1 MDVRL
6 PRLGEGADSGVVATV
21 FVKEGDQVKKDQPV
35 LELESEKAVASIPA
49 PSAGT
54 VTKIFVKEGDEIKV
68 GGLIMILSERA
79 NGGDRAEGSA
89 AGPGAAGAEGGA
101 VGASAAGAAP
111 ASVAGPSATRKPAT
125 ADTAP
130 LRLIDASV
138 GDESPGETSFDVLPA
153 GAGDGALR
161 SATATALSASFPIVH
176 PQGAPPPASPSL
188 RKIAR
193 ELGIDLHRVPGS
205 ERGGRIVMS
214 DLRAYVAR
222 IQQLALRPASGA
234 ASSVVPKP
242 TGAPQPTV
250 APKPTV
256 APSAPA
262 PRINFAAWGEVSP
275 EKMTTLRKAISRKM
289 TESWSTVPHIAQ
301 FDEVDV
307 TDLLALRKKY
317 AAKYE
322 AKKAHLTLT
331 SFALRAVVRTLRK
344 HPRFN
349 ASIDEAAGEIILKK
363 YFHIGI
369 AVDTEQGLIVPV
381 LRNVDTKSIFELSV
395 ELHELAE
402 RTRLRKVALEE
413 MQGGTFT
420 ISNQGGIGSGHFTP
434 IINTPEVA
442 ILGMGRGVVK
452 PVVREG
458 KTAQRTMMPVTLS
471 YDHRVNDGADA
482 ARFMVD
488 LVKEF
493 AAIADAD
500 VRA

>member
-6 PRLGEGADSGVVATV
+6 PRLGEGADSGVVAAV

-49 PSAGT
+49 PAAGT
-54 VTKIFVKEGDEIKV
+54 VAKIFVKEGDEIKV
-68 GGLIMILSERA
+68 GGLILILSE
-79 NGGDRAEGSA
+79 NGSGSA
-89 AGPGAAGAEGGA
+89 TGGA
-101 VGASAAGAAP
+101 TGATPPRTTAM
-111 ASVAGPSATRKPAT
+111 

-130 LRLIDASV
+130 LRVIDASI
-138 GDESPGETSFDVLPA
+138 GDDVSGEASIDVLPGPVA
-153 GAGDGALR
+153 PPVASPGPSPAHLA
-161 SATATALSASFPIVH
+161 AASASFPVVH
-176 PQGAPPPASPSL
+176 PEGAPPPASPSL

-222 IQQLALRPASGA
+222 IQDLALRPAPPRDA
-234 ASSVVPKP
+234 PRD
-242 TGAPQPTV
+242 APQV
-250 APKPTV
+250 ARD
-256 APSAPA
+256 APQASA
-262 PRINFAAWGEVSP
+262 PRINFAAWGPVAP

-289 TESWSTVPHIAQ
+289 VESWTTVPHIAQ
-301 FDEVDV
+301 FDEIDV
-307 TDLLALRKKY
+307 TDLLALRKKF

-322 AKKAHLTLT
+322 AKNAHLTLT

-349 ASIDEAAGEIILKK
+349 ASIDDAAGEIILKK
-363 YFHIGI
+363 YFHVGV

-381 LRNVDTKSIFELSV
+381 LRNVDTKSIFDLSV
-395 ELHELAE
+395 ELHALAE

-442 ILGMGRGVVK
+442 ILGMGRSVVRS
-452 PVVREG
+452 VVREG
-458 KTAQRTMMPVTLS
+458 KTAQRSIMPVTLS

-500 VRA
+500 VRV

>member
-6 PRLGEGADSGVVATV
+6 PRLGEGADSGIVATV

-49 PSAGT
+49 PAAGT
-54 VTKIFVKEGDEIKV
+54 VTRVFVKEGDEIKV
-68 GGLIMILSERA
+68 GGLIMALSEDGA
-79 NGGDRAEGSA
+79 SGGA
-89 AGPGAAGAEGGA
+89 PGAAGAA
-101 VGASAAGAAP
+101 TGAAP
-111 ASVAGPSATRKPAT
+111 RKAEAPAPPRT
-125 ADTAP
+125 
-130 LRLIDASV
+130 IDASV
-138 GDESPGETSFDVLPA
+138 GDESSGEGSIDVLPPPPAPALAPAAA
-153 GAGDGALR
+153 GGGAAA
-161 SATATALSASFPIVH
+161 SAAFPPVH

-205 ERGGRIVMS
+205 ERGGRIVMA
-214 DLRAYVAR
+214 DLRAYVTR
-222 IQQLALRPASGA
+222 IQELALRPAA
-234 ASSVVPKP
+234 AP
-242 TGAPQPTV
+242 AAARV
-250 APKPTV
+250 APPAA
-256 APSAPA
+256 APK
-262 PRINFAAWGEVSP
+262 INFAAWGQVSP
-275 EKMTTLRKAISRKM
+275 EKMTTLRRAISRKM
-289 TESWSTVPHIAQ
+289 VESWTSVPHIAQ

-322 AKKAHLTLT
+322 AKNAHLTLT
-331 SFALRAVVRTLRK
+331 SFALRAVVRTLQK

-349 ASIDEAAGEIILKK
+349 SSIDEAAGEIIVKK

-381 LRNVDTKSIFELSV
+381 LRNVDTRSIFDLSV
-395 ELHELAE
+395 ALHELAE

-442 ILGMGRGVVK
+442 ILGMGRSVLK
-452 PVVREG
+452 PVVQEG
-458 KTAQRTMMPVTLS
+458 KVVQRAMMPVTLS

-493 AAIADAD
+493 TAIADAD
-500 VRA
+500 VKI

>member
-49 PSAGT
+49 PAAGT
-54 VTKIFVKEGDEIKV
+54 VSKIFVKEGDEIKV
-68 GGLIMILSERA
+68 GGLILILSE
-79 NGGDRAEGSA
+79 N
-89 AGPGAAGAEGGA
+89 GAAGATGANGGA
-101 VGASAAGAAP
+101 AAAP
-111 ASVAGPSATRKPAT
+111 RT
-125 ADTAP
+125 AALPDTAP
-130 LRLIDASV
+130 LRAIDASV
-138 GDESPGETSFDVLPA
+138 GDEASGETSIDVLPTA
-153 GAGDGALR
+153 PPPSAPALPG
-161 SATATALSASFPIVH
+161 SSPLAAASASFPVVH

-214 DLRAYVAR
+214 DLRAYVTR
-222 IQQLALRPASGA
+222 IQQAALTQA
-234 ASSVVPKP
+234 A
-242 TGAPQPTV
+242 GAPRIAQVAPPAAPV
-250 APKPTV
+250 APK
-256 APSAPA
+256 
-262 PRINFAAWGEVSP
+262 INFAAWGPVSP
-275 EKMTTLRKAISRKM
+275 QKMTTLRKAISRKM
-289 TESWSTVPHIAQ
+289 AESWTTVPHIAQ
-301 FDEVDV
+301 FDEIDV

-349 ASIDEAAGEIILKK
+349 ASLDEAAGEIILKQ

-381 LRNVDTKSIFELSV
+381 LRNVDQKSIFELSV

-442 ILGMGRGVVK
+442 ILGMGRGAVQ

-458 KTAQRTMMPVTLS
+458 KTAQRTLMPVTLS

-488 LVKEF
+488 LAKEF

-500 VRA
+500 VRL

>member
-68 GGLIMILSERA
+68 GGLIMILSE
-79 NGGDRAEGSA
+79 NGAKDGVAAEDGGKHGSA
-89 AGPGAAGAEGGA
+89 SATA
-101 VGASAAGAAP
+101 VVAP
-111 ASVAGPSATRKPAT
+111 ARAAGPSAPRQGAM
-125 ADTAP
+125 ADTSP

-138 GDESPGETSFDVLPA
+138 GDESPGETSIDVLPA
-153 GAGDGALR
+153 GAGDGAKR
-161 SATATALSASFPIVH
+161 AAATAAVSASFPVVH
-176 PQGAPPPASPSL
+176 PQGTPPPASPSL

-214 DLRAYVAR
+214 DLRAYVTR
-222 IQQLALRPASGA
+222 IQQLALRPAPGA
-234 ASSVVPKP
+234 ASATSR
-242 TGAPQPTV
+242 QPM
-250 APKPTV
+250 A
-256 APSAPA
+256 APA
-262 PRINFAAWGEVSP
+262 PPVAPQAPKINFAAWGEVSP

-301 FDEVDV
+301 FDEIDV

-458 KTAQRTMMPVTLS
+458 KTAQRTIMPVTLS

>member
-49 PSAGT
+49 PAAGT
-54 VTKIFVKEGDEIKV
+54 VSKIFVKEGDEIKV
-68 GGLIMILSERA
+68 GGLILILSE
-79 NGGDRAEGSA
+79 N
-89 AGPGAAGAEGGA
+89 GAAGATGANGGA
-101 VGASAAGAAP
+101 AAAP
-111 ASVAGPSATRKPAT
+111 RT
-125 ADTAP
+125 AALPDTAP
-130 LRLIDASV
+130 LRAIDASV
-138 GDESPGETSFDVLPA
+138 GDEASGETSIDVLPTA
-153 GAGDGALR
+153 PPPSAPALPGSSPR
-161 SATATALSASFPIVH
+161 AAASASFPVVH

-214 DLRAYVAR
+214 DLRAYVTR
-222 IQQLALRPASGA
+222 IQQAALTQA
-234 ASSVVPKP
+234 A
-242 TGAPQPTV
+242 GAPRIAQVAPPAAPV
-250 APKPTV
+250 APKV
-256 APSAPA
+256 
-262 PRINFAAWGEVSP
+262 NFAAWGPVTP
-275 EKMTTLRKAISRKM
+275 QKMTTLRKAISRKM
-289 TESWSTVPHIAQ
+289 AESWTTVPHIAQ
-301 FDEVDV
+301 FDEIDV

-349 ASIDEAAGEIILKK
+349 ASLYEAAGEIILKQ

-381 LRNVDTKSIFELSV
+381 LRNVDQKSIFELSV

-442 ILGMGRGVVK
+442 ILGMGKGAVQ

-458 KTAQRTMMPVTLS
+458 KTAQRTLMPVTLS

-488 LVKEF
+488 LAKEF

-500 VRA
+500 VRL

>member
-1 MDVRL
+1 MPKETIMDVRL

-49 PSAGT
+49 PAAGT
-54 VTKIFVKEGDEIKV
+54 VAKIFVKEGDEIKV
-68 GGLIMILSERA
+68 GGLIMILSE
-79 NGGDRAEGSA
+79 NGASGATGAASGATGAASGATTGAASGAAAAPVATGGTSA
-89 AGPGAAGAEGGA
+89 AATPASAGA
-101 VGASAAGAAP
+101 SPSRKAAM
-111 ASVAGPSATRKPAT
+111 

-130 LRLIDASV
+130 LRVIDASV
-138 GDESPGETSFDVLPA
+138 GDEPAGETSIDVLPVPA
-153 GAGDGALR
+153 AAPGAQGGAA
-161 SATATALSASFPIVH
+161 SPSFPFVH

-222 IQQLALRPASGA
+222 MQEAALRPAAPPASA
-234 ASSVVPKP
+234 APRPSA
-242 TGAPQPTV
+242 APQ
-250 APKPTV
+250 APK
-256 APSAPA
+256 
-262 PRINFAAWGEVSP
+262 INFAAWGEVSH
-275 EKMTTLRKAISRKM
+275 EKMSTLRKAISRKM
-289 TESWSTVPHIAQ
+289 VESWTTVPHIAQ

-317 AAKYE
+317 NAKYE
-322 AKKAHLTLT
+322 AKNAHLTLT
-331 SFALRAVVRTLRK
+331 SFALRAVVRTLQK
-344 HPRFN
+344 HARFN
-349 ASIDEAAGEIILKK
+349 ASIDEAAGEIVLKK
-363 YFHIGI
+363 YFHVGI

-395 ELHELAE
+395 ELHEIAE

-434 IINTPEVA
+434 IINTPEAA
-442 ILGMGRGVVK
+442 ILGMGRSVVR

-458 KTAQRTMMPVTLS
+458 KVAQRTIMPVTLS

-500 VRA
+500 VRI